1 MMEKSNDENQIP
13 GFREIIAGYTDEELI
28 NVLKKRK
35 LYQKEAADFAIR
47 EAVRRGIIY
56 SEQDLFS
63 KEFKDEPQKFSLFPT
78 IESENTSKKFKKSLS
93 RSLLILGA
101 LPVVWGIIKV
111 FEGYINEGIL
121 IFIFGIAW
129 SLISFQLLRLTNPNV
144 KLIHLLFLMAFVA
157 AGYIIRNFSLSS
169 SLNRIDIL
177 ITAIGLG
184 FVLYTIG
191 FLGSLKN
198 FK

>member
-1 MMEKSNDENQIP
+1 MMEKSNDESQIP

-78 IESENTSKKFKKSLS
+78 IESETTSKKFKKSLS

-157 AGYIIRNFSLSS
+157 AGYIIRNFSLSN